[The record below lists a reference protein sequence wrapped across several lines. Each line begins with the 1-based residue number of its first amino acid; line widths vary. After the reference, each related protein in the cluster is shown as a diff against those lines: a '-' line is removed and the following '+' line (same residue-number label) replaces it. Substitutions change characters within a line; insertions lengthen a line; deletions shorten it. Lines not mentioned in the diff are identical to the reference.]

1 MPDQRSLPRLL
12 VLASTYPRWAGDH
25 EPGFVHELSK
35 RLTHDFDI
43 TVLCPHAPGTCT
55 SENLDGVE
63 VVRYRYAPEPL
74 ETLVNNGG
82 IVTNLRKQRWKILLV
97 PGFVLSQAWTAWRLV
112 RRKHINAIHAHW
124 LVPQGLVA
132 TLLKAL
138 TGTPYLVT
146 SHGADL
152 YALRAAPFQTLKR
165 LVARHAAAITV
176 VSTSMRDRMSAHG
189 VHTSKISVQPM
200 GVDMAQRFMPD
211 PSIQRSQ
218 RKILFVGRLVE
229 KKGLVHLLAAMPR
242 VLQRIPDAQL
252 AIAGFGPGE
261 AEARAL
267 VESLGL
273 QSTVNFLGALPQTQ
287 LPDLYR
293 SAALFVAPFVRAAS
307 GDEEG
312 LGLVLVEAIACGCPV
327 LAGSVPAL
335 GEVLGQENMDVTM
348 DPRDHDRLADRIVD
362 NLMQPESA
370 LIRAEQLRHSL
381 GRRLDW
387 PSVATGYAQ
396 ILHHLDRKA

>member
-1 MPDQRSLPRLL
+1 MLDQRPLPRLL

-35 RLTHDFDI
+35 RLASDFKV
-43 TVLCPHAPGTCT
+43 TVLCPHAPGTST

-63 VVRYRYAPEPL
+63 VVRYRYAPRAL
-74 ETLVNNGG
+74 ETLVNDGG
-82 IVTNLRKQRWKILLV
+82 IVTNLRLHRWKILLV
-97 PGFVLSQAWTAWRLV
+97 PGFVLAQAWAAWRLIRCTRIDV
-112 RRKHINAIHAHW
+112 IHAHW

-132 TLLKAL
+132 TLLKAI

-152 YALRAAPFQTLKR
+152 YALRAPPFQALKR

-176 VSTSMRDRMSAHG
+176 VSTSMRERILSLG
-189 VHTSKISVQPM
+189 VDTSKVNVQPM
-200 GVDMAQRFMPD
+200 GVDMAQRFTPV
-211 PSIQRSQ
+211 PSMKRSE

-229 KKGLVHLLAAMPR
+229 KKGLVHLLSAMPR
-242 VLQRIPDAQL
+242 VLQRIPDARL

-261 AEARAL
+261 AEAQAL

-273 QSTVNFLGALPQTQ
+273 QPAVHFLGAVPQTQ

-293 SAALFVAPFVRAAS
+293 SAAVFVAPFVRAVS

-327 LAGSVPAL
+327 LAGNVPAL
-335 GEVLGQENMDVTM
+335 GEVLGQENMDVTV
-348 DPRDHDRLADRIVD
+348 DPRDHDRLADHIVAS
-362 NLMQPESA
+362 LMQPECA
-370 LIRAEQLRHSL
+370 RARAEQLRQSL

-387 PSVATGYAQ
+387 ASVTTAYAQ
-396 ILHHLDRKA
+396 TLRHLAGKA